1 MHEMTM
7 MKGIIRAV
15 KEVMKKDGL
24 KTLTILKIKVGELGA
39 EETKALE
46 FAFEVCLKEARMKPA
61 RLDIIKTPITAICTG
76 CGKKLRVFGFHH
88 KCPSCGSSGIE
99 GLSSAEME
107 IVSMEAEP

>member
-7 MKGIIRAV
+7 VKGIIRAV

-24 KTLTILKIKVGELGA
+24 KTLTSLKIKVGELGA
-39 EETKALE
+39 EETEALE

-61 RLDIIKTPITAICTG
+61 RLEIIKTPITASCSG
-76 CGKKLRVFGFHH
+76 CGKKLRVSGFHH

-99 GLSSAEME
+99 RLSSAEME